1 MRLWSLHPSL
11 LDTKALVAGWREAL
25 LAQAVLAGKTQGYK
39 QHPQLVRFKAS
50 RNPLKLV
57 GAYLTALQSEATE
70 RGYRFDATRILQPAR
85 LKARIPLRRGQLAF
99 EFRHLLAKSRKRS
112 PAWARRLRDARPQ
125 PHPLFKLVAGGI
137 EAWERDA
144 KAHG

>member
-25 LAQAVLAGKTQGYK
+25 LAQAVLAGKTKGYK
-39 QHPQLVRFKAS
+39 QHPQLDRFKATRS
-50 RNPLKLV
+50 PLKLV
-57 GAYLTALQSEATE
+57 GAYLTALQTEATV
-70 RGYRFDATRILQPAR
+70 RGYKFDAARILQPGR
-85 LKARIPLRRGQLAF
+85 LKARIPLHRGQLAF
-99 EFRHLLAKSRKRS
+99 EFDHLLRKSRQRS
-112 PAWARRLRDARPQ
+112 PAWARQIRDAKPA
-125 PHPLFKLVAGGI
+125 PHPLFKLKAGGI